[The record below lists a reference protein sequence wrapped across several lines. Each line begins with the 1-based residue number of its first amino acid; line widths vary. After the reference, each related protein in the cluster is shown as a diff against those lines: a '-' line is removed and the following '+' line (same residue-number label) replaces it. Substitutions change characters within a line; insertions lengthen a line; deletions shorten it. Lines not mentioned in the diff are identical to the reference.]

1 MEKRR
6 IPRAV
11 QVLAA
16 GFAGLT
22 ALAALVAL
30 EAPLCPPGSET
41 CRADEWSATARAYLT
56 K

>member
-1 MEKRR
+1 MAKPT
-6 IPRAV
+6 ISRAV

-16 GFAGLT
+16 GLAGLT
-22 ALAALVAL
+22 ALAALVVL